1 MKPSQRMQ
9 PALELAQERMRAAA
23 LKLADIRYRHE
34 QKQQKLRELE
44 CYRDEY
50 MQGLLR
56 KSREGLNVAQM
67 RDYNLFLERLNQAI
81 RQQHHVLEGMT
92 VELEKSARLWR
103 QEQVRV
109 NALDKVV
116 ERKVQA
122 EQREADRQ
130 EQLECNEHGR
140 HRWRREAN

>member
-1 MKPSQRMQ
+1 MKPSQRIK
-9 PALELAQERMRAAA
+9 PALELAQERMRTAA
-23 LKLADIRYRHE
+23 LKLGDTRCRYE

-56 KSREGLNVAQM
+56 KSREGLNVVQM
-67 RDYNLFLERLNQAI
+67 RDYNMFLERLNQAI
-81 RQQHHVLEGMT
+81 RQQHRMLEAMK
-92 VELEKSARLWR
+92 VELEKSAQLWR

-109 NALDKVV
+109 KALDKVI

-122 EQREADRQ
+122 EQREVDRQ

-140 HRWRREAN
+140 RNWRREVN